1 MVNGRFWNSVLSQFT
16 TLFLHPSPCNKALP
30 FSFFSTTTTLKLSS
44 SQLPQSTKLTFC
56 YIYRECSLQNSLN
69 PGKQA
74 HARMIVSGFLP
85 TTFVSNC
92 LVQMYVKCSKLC
104 DANKVFNRMTQRDV
118 VTYNAMIFAHAG
130 CGKMAVARE
139 LFDEMP
145 ARDVVSWNSMISGF
159 LQNGEHGKA
168 IDVVLE
174 MGRSD
179 VKYDRTTFAVALKVC
194 AGLED
199 CFVGVQLHG
208 LAVQL
213 GLVSDVY
220 TGSAMLDM
228 YAKCNRLDDSLK
240 VFREIP
246 EKNWV
251 SWSAMI
257 AGFIQN
263 NRLFEGLELFND
275 MQRTG
280 IGVSQSIYATV
291 FRSCAGLSA
300 LDVGSQFHCHSI
312 KSDFG
317 ADVIVGTAT
326 LDMYAKCGCMGDAY
340 KLFNSMRKHNLQSYN
355 AIIVGYAR
363 SGQGS
368 QAMLLFRRL
377 LKSGLGFDEIS
388 LSGAFCA
395 CASIREKLLGLQLHG
410 LMMKT
415 VFRSD
420 VCVANAVL
428 DMYGK
433 CGALVEA
440 TCVFDEMM
448 YRDAV
453 SWNAIIAANEQN
465 GSGEEDTLP
474 FLASM
479 LSFGM
484 EPDEFTYGSVLKA
497 CAAQQCLNSGR
508 EIHGRIIKSGLGWE
522 PFVGGALVDM
532 YCKCGLIKE
541 AEKIHD
547 RTYPQSMVS
556 WNAIVSGFS
565 LMQQSEEA
573 QSFFLHMLE
582 AGVQPDNFTYATVLD
597 TCANLATLGL
607 GMQIHGQ
614 VIKQKLQS
622 DVYISSTLVDMYSKC
637 GKLLDSELMYEK
649 APNKD
654 LVAWN
659 SLICGYSQ
667 HGHGEKA
674 LEIFEMRRPENVN
687 PNHATFLS
695 VLRACAHKEGLIDK
709 GLLYFDIMKTEYRLD
724 PELEHYSCIVDLLG
738 RLGRTGDALNVIEEM
753 PFEADA
759 VIWRTLLSICKLQG
773 EVEIAEKAAT
783 SILQL
788 EPDDSSAYIL
798 LCNIYADAGMWDK
811 VGQMRRGMKQNRLKK
826 EPGCSWIEIKD
837 GVLSF
842 VSGDKSHSRWEEI
855 YESIGMLVNEMKWN
869 GYIPDDL
876 FGDEEVGEEELPT
889 ITFPR

>member
-1 MVNGRFWNSVLSQFT
+1 MVNGIYPRVRLLQFT
-16 TLFLHPSPCNKALP
+16 GLFLHPSPVLLHSNKPLP
-30 FSFFSTTTTLKLSS
+30 FSFFSTSN
-44 SQLPQSTKLTFC
+44 QLPQSTKLTTFC
-56 YIYRECSLQNSLN
+56 YIYRECSLQNSLK

-74 HARMIVSGFLP
+74 HARMIVSGFVP

-92 LVQMYVKCSKLC
+92 LIQMYVKCSKLC
-104 DANKVFNRMTQRDV
+104 DAGKVFDGMTQRDI
-118 VTYNAMIFAHAG
+118 VTYNAMIFAYAG
-130 CGKMAVARE
+130 CGKMGVARE
-139 LFDEMP
+139 VFDEMP
-145 ARDVVSWNSMISGF
+145 VRDVVSWNSVISGF

-174 MGRSD
+174 MGRSN
-179 VKYDRTTFAVALKVC
+179 VKYDRTTFAVALKAS

-199 CFVGVQLHG
+199 CYVGVQLHG
-208 LAVQL
+208 LAVRM

-228 YAKCNRLDDSLK
+228 YAKCNRLDDSFK

-263 NRLFEGLELFND
+263 NRLFEGLELFNE
-275 MQRTG
+275 MQQTG

-300 LDVGSQFHCHSI
+300 LDIGSQFHCHSI

-317 ADVIVGTAT
+317 GDVIVGTAT
-326 LDMYAKCGCMGDAY
+326 LDMYAKCGSMGDAY
-340 KLFNSMRKHNLQSYN
+340 KLFNSMQKHNLQSHN

-395 CASIREKLLGLQLHG
+395 CASIREKSLGLQLHG
-410 LMMKT
+410 LTEKT
-415 VFRSD
+415 VFRIN
-420 VCVANAVL
+420 VCVANAIL

-465 GSGEEDTLP
+465 GSEEATLP
-474 FLASM
+474 VFTSM

-497 CAAQQCLNSGR
+497 CAGKQCVNSGR
-508 EIHGRIIKSGLGWE
+508 EIHGRTIKSGLGRE

-532 YCKCGLIKE
+532 YCKCGVIKE

-556 WNAIVSGFS
+556 WNAIISGFS
-565 LMQQSEEA
+565 LLQQGEEA

-582 AGVQPDNFTYATVLD
+582 AGVKPDNFTYATVLD
-597 TCANLATLGL
+597 TCANLATVGL

-614 VIKQKLQS
+614 VIKQQLQS

-667 HGHGEKA
+667 HGNGEKA
-674 LEIFEMRRPENVN
+674 LEIFEMMRPGNVN

-695 VLRACAHKEGLIDK
+695 VLRACAHEGLLDT
-709 GLLYFDIMKTEYRLD
+709 GLLYFDIMQNEYHLD
-724 PELEHYSCIVDLLG
+724 PQLEHFSCMVDLLG
-738 RLGRTGDALNVIEEM
+738 RSGRTVEALKIIEEM

-759 VIWRTLLSICKLQG
+759 IIWRTLLSICKLHG
-773 EVEIAEKAAT
+773 DIEIAEMAAT

-788 EPDDSSAYIL
+788 EPDDTSAYIL
-798 LCNIYADAGMWDK
+798 LCNIYADAGMWGK
-811 VGQMRRGMKQNRLKK
+811 VGEMRRRMKQNRLKK

-837 GVLSF
+837 EVHTF
-842 VSGDKSHSRWEEI
+842 VSGDKSQSRCEEI
-855 YESIGMLVNEMKWN
+855 YENIGILVSEMKWN
-869 GYIPDDL
+869 GYTSDD
-876 FGDEEVGEEELPT
+876 FFRDGEAGEQEHQETLSNYCL
-889 ITFPR
+889 